1 MIERIL
7 YKNIEDKLFKGKII
21 VLAGARQVGKT
32 TLLKQILRKK
42 EDVLWLNGDEM
53 QTQNL
58 FNNASADRLLSEFGG
73 SKIVILDEAQRIEN
87 IGLRLKLIADAD
99 SDIQVI
105 ATGSSAFELANK
117 VNEPLAGRKWE
128 YQMFP
133 LSFGEMV
140 SHHGKLKEMRMLPRR
155 IIYGYYP
162 EVVTN
167 EGDEVEILKL
177 LTDAYLYKDILS
189 WENIKHPDKLQT
201 LLRALAY
208 QVGSQV
214 SFNELSQMCS
224 LDSKTVERYITLLE
238 QCYIIFRLP
247 SYSRN
252 LRHEL
257 KASRKIY
264 FYVLGEAGG
273 AAEAAR
279 EHLAGVVDREC
290 GHLADLW
297 ADALDIDPAGFGKGQ
312 LVQKIAALREKWL
325 GRDFESAA
333 DVREFVADA
342 ADAVFRASGKLK
354 DALAETM
361 GIPVKDWRTR
371 AEALRPFFR
380 IVSDG
385 FSEDELKLR
394 ALLARLACLAW
405 CKWNAFRDRRG
416 ELAFSDM
423 IALASRA
430 LRASPGYAARF

>member
-264 FYVLGEAGG
+264 FYDNGIRNALIADYNAPETRQDIGALWENFVISERMKCNEYYRRWVNRYFWRTTQQQEIDYLEEGG
-273 AAEAAR
+273 
-279 EHLAGVVDREC
+279 
-290 GHLADLW
+290 
-297 ADALDIDPAGFGKGQ
+297 
-312 LVQKIAALREKWL
+312 
-325 GRDFESAA
+325 
-333 DVREFVADA
+333 
-342 ADAVFRASGKLK
+342 GKLH
-354 DALAETM
+354 AYE
-361 GIPVKDWRTR
+361 I
-371 AEALRPFFR
+371 
-380 IVSDG
+380 
-385 FSEDELKLR
+385 
-394 ALLARLACLAW
+394 
-405 CKWNAFRDRRG
+405 KWNPRKKATVTKTFTSAYPDTD
-416 ELAFSDM
+416 FKVITPDN
-423 IALASRA
+423 IAEFL
-430 LRASPGYAARF
+430 LPE